1 MPAASHMVDHNL
13 HNVPTLG
20 SRTASQDEVCV
31 VTEVSTFLIIIRL
44 ALLSNVCNY
53 LHVEIVW
60 EL

>member
-31 VTEVSTFLIIIRL
+31 VTEVSTFLIITQV
-44 ALLSNVCNY
+44 S
-53 LHVEIVW
+53 IVIKCM
-60 EL
+60 

>member
-1 MPAASHMVDHNL
+1 MVDHNL